1 VSYSNIGGVSKC
13 LRTELI
19 ELNGGFWCLAL
30 QIGFPNE
37 MVSFSQPWSHK
48 VQHLLITL
56 GRLKINFLF
65 QAFSP
70 SLKSLGLISTFA
82 PLGML
87 DLS

>member
-1 VSYSNIGGVSKC
+1 MV
-13 LRTELI
+13 I
-19 ELNGGFWCLAL
+19 ELDGGISCLAL
-30 QIGFPNE
+30 QIGFPNDL
-37 MVSFSQPWSHK
+37 VSFSQPWSHK

-56 GRLKINFLF
+56 GRLKIFFLF

-70 SLKSLGLISTFA
+70 SLKPLGLISTFA